1 MNTVMAAANTKKE
14 IQVYA
19 HWQGLQEPSLMGVL
33 SVSPAKGKESF
44 SFEYA
49 DAWLK
54 SGFSQMIDPDLQL
67 YSGAYYPRDDK
78 PNFGV
83 FLDSCPDRWGRAL
96 MQRREAA
103 IAKQEDRAAKRL
115 LESDF
120 LLGVYD
126 GHRMGALRFKLDN
139 DGPFL
144 NDNKAMAAPPW
155 TSLRE
160 LEHASLKFEEDNT
173 DDPEYLKWLAML
185 IAPGSSLG
193 GARPKA
199 SVMDAHSNLWIA
211 KFPSRNDDKD
221 IAAWEMVTN
230 QLAINAGLNVAEGKL
245 LQFNNKYH
253 TYLTKRFDRTAAGE
267 RIHFASA
274 MTLLGHIDGEDA
286 SSASYLELM
295 EFISRHGAAVE
306 DDLEELWRRI
316 VFSIC
321 VKNTDDHLRNHGF
334 LLTEKGWLLS
344 PAYDINPNEYGKGL
358 SLDITEADNS
368 LDLDLAMEVAGYFR
382 LSDDKASQI
391 IEQVSA
397 VVKDWRKIA
406 ANYKISNAEQERIS
420 AAFS

>member
-1 MNTVMAAANTKKE
+1 MAAANTKKE

-144 NDNKAMAAPPW
+144 NDNKAMAAPPL

-295 EFISRHGAAVE
+295 EFISRYGAAVE

-344 PAYDINPNEYGKGL
+344 PTYDINPNEYGKGL

>member
-1 MNTVMAAANTKKE
+1 MAAFTKKE

-19 HWQGLQEPSLMGVL
+19 HWLGLQEPGLMGVL

-44 SFEYA
+44 SFEYS

-67 YSGAYYPRDDK
+67 YPGAYYPRDDK
-78 PNFGV
+78 PNFGI
-83 FLDSCPDRWGRAL
+83 FLDSCPDRWGRVL

-103 IAKQEDRAAKRL
+103 MAKQEGSAVKKL

-126 GHRMGALRFKLDN
+126 GYRMGALRFKLDDN
-139 DGPFL
+139 GPFL
-144 NDNKAMAAPPW
+144 NDNKEIAAPPW

-173 DDPEYLKWLAML
+173 DDPEYLKWITML

-199 SVMDAHSNLWIA
+199 SVMDGHNNLWIA
-211 KFPSRNDDKD
+211 KFPSRNDEKD
-221 IAAWEMVTN
+221 VAAWEMVTN
-230 QLAINAGLNVAEGKL
+230 QLAIAARLNIAEGKL

-253 TYLTKRFDRTAAGE
+253 TYLTKRFDRTPAGE

-274 MTLLGHIDGEDA
+274 MTLLGHIDGTDA
-286 SSASYLELM
+286 SGVSYLDLM
-295 EFISRHGAAVE
+295 EFIARHGAAVE
-306 DDLEELWRRI
+306 KDLEELWRRI

-334 LLTEKGWLLS
+334 LLSDKGWLLS
-344 PAYDINPNEYGKGL
+344 PAYDINPNEFGKGL
-358 SLDITEADNS
+358 SLNITDADNS
-368 LDLDLAMEVAGYFR
+368 LDLDVAMEVAEYFR
-382 LSDDKASQI
+382 LSKDRASQI
-391 IEQVSA
+391 IQEVST
-397 VVKDWRKIA
+397 VVQDWKKVA
-406 ANYKISNAEQERIS
+406 STYKISNAEQERMS